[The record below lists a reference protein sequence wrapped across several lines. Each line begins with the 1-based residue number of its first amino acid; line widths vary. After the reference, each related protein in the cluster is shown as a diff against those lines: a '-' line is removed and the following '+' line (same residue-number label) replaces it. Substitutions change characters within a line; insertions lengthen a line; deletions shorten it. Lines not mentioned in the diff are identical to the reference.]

1 MYNQQFYPQRYS
13 QNYPQQMQ
21 MQPSYVP
28 LAVQNNQTAM
38 QGKVVDSIEVVKAM
52 DIPLDGSIS
61 YFPIIDGSAIVTK
74 QLQTDGTSKMIIY
87 EPINEKE
94 RIPKYVTFDDLKKEL
109 ENLDFDDLR
118 DEIKDIK
125 KQLKTKK
132 KDEQNDWDVKR
143 LD

>member
-28 LAVQNNQTAM
+28 LAIQNNQSAM

-125 KQLKTKK
+125 KQLKIKK
-132 KDEQNDWDVKR
+132 KDEQND
-143 LD
+143 

>member
-132 KDEQNDWDVKR
+132 KDEQNDWDVKG

>member
-28 LAVQNNQTAM
+28 MVAQSNQSTM

-52 DIPLDGSIS
+52 DIPLDGSVS

-125 KQLKTKK
+125 KQLKIKK
-132 KDEQNDWDVKR
+132 KDEQND
-143 LD
+143 

>member
-125 KQLKTKK
+125 KQLKIKK
-132 KDEQNDWDVKR
+132 KDEQND
-143 LD
+143 

>member
-1 MYNQQFYPQRYS
+1 MYNQQFYPQRYP

-28 LAVQNNQTAM
+28 MVAQSNQSTM

-52 DIPLDGSIS
+52 DIPLDGSVS

-125 KQLKTKK
+125 KQLKIKK
-132 KDEQNDWDVKR
+132 KDEQND
-143 LD
+143 

>member
-13 QNYPQQMQ
+13 QSYPQQMQ

-125 KQLKTKK
+125 KQLKIKK
-132 KDEQNDWDVKR
+132 KDEQND
-143 LD
+143 

>member
-125 KQLKTKK
+125 KQLKIKK
-132 KDEQNDWDVKR
+132 KDEQNDWDVKG

>member
-21 MQPSYVP
+21 MQPTYVP

-132 KDEQNDWDVKR
+132 KDEQND
-143 LD
+143 

>member
-132 KDEQNDWDVKR
+132 KDEQND
-143 LD
+143 

>member
-13 QNYPQQMQ
+13 QNYLQQMQ

-125 KQLKTKK
+125 KQLKIKK
-132 KDEQNDWDVKR
+132 KDEQND
-143 LD
+143 

>member
-118 DEIKDIK
+118 VEIKDIK

-132 KDEQNDWDVKR
+132 KDEQND
-143 LD
+143 

>member
-1 MYNQQFYPQRYS
+1 MYNQQFYPQRYP

-28 LAVQNNQTAM
+28 MVAQSNQSTM

-52 DIPLDGSIS
+52 DIPLDGSVS

-125 KQLKTKK
+125 KQLKIKK

>member
-28 LAVQNNQTAM
+28 LAIQNNQSAM

-125 KQLKTKK
+125 KQLKIKK

>member
-1 MYNQQFYPQRYS
+1 MYNNSQFYPQRYS

-28 LAVQNNQTAM
+28 LAVQNTQTMM

-52 DIPLDGSIS
+52 EIPLDGSVS

-87 EPINEKE
+87 KPTNEKE
-94 RIPKYVTFDDLKKEL
+94 QIPKYVTFEDLKREL
-109 ENLDFDDLR
+109 EGFDFEDLR

-125 KQLKTKK
+125 KQLKIKK
-132 KDEQNDWDVKR
+132 KDEQDE
-143 LD
+143 

>member
-21 MQPSYVP
+21 MQPNYVP
-28 LAVQNNQTAM
+28 LAIQNNQSAM

-125 KQLKTKK
+125 KQLKIKK
-132 KDEQNDWDVKR
+132 KDEQNDWDVKG